1 VAGSKFGTY
10 RVVRS
15 KHPKQVYASAR
26 PASLTASADT
36 AQRITSGTS
45 DTTACVVI
53 HQMAAR
59 IAQRSMQASTK
70 LQKVRNPVDFMR
82 TLQKSMS
89 HAMRLKTLLPYESV
103 VAFAYALRERCS
115 RPSYMGRPHRLTRR
129 TIQLYRRPAS
139 MDGESSA
146 RKSG

>member
-1 VAGSKFGTY
+1 MPAAFIHIQSTY
-10 RVVRS
+10 
-15 KHPKQVYASAR
+15 
-26 PASLTASADT
+26 TD
-36 AQRITSGTS
+36 RI
-45 DTTACVVI
+45 
-53 HQMAAR
+53 QF
-59 IAQRSMQASTK
+59 QEYFLQASTK